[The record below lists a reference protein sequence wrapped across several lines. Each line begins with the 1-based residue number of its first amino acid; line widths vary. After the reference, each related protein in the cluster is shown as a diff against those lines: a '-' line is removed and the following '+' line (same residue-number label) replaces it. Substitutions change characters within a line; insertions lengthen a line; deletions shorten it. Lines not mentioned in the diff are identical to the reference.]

1 MKARLNVRGNEKM
14 GELAEE
20 LLSRFRLKLC
30 VLEKEEDVCCG
41 TSKANSAIVHAGYD
55 AAEGT
60 MKARLNVRGNE
71 KMGELAEEL
80 SVPFRRN
87 GSLVLCMEEERY
99 GELERLYQRG
109 LENGVKDL
117 RLLNREEV
125 LAMEPNLADEVYA
138 ALYAPTAG
146 IVCPFELTIA
156 LAENA
161 AENGALNREEVLAM
175 EPNLADEVYAALYAP
190 TAGIVCPFELTIALA
205 ENAAENGAEFYF
217 HTEVKQIRKAEEGWI
232 LETSSGTF
240 CSRCIVNAAGVYA
253 DVFHNMVSK
262 EKIHITP
269 RKGEYCLFDKSA
281 GDYVKRTVFAL
292 PGKTG
297 KGVLIT
303 PTIHGNLLI
312 GPTAEDIEDKEGT
325 NTTAEGLE
333 QVLSRASAMGKELPL
348 RQTITS
354 FAGLRAH
361 EDGKEFIIGEVKD
374 ADGFFDCAGIESP
387 GLASSPA
394 IGELIAEM
402 LREKI
407 RYGKGASAPSDYYIL
422 CRTPCT

>member
-1 MKARLNVRGNEKM
+1 MYDVIIIGAGVTGAAAARE
-14 GELAEE
+14 
-20 LLSRFRLKLC
+20 LSRFQLKLC

-109 LENGVKDL
+109 LANGVKDL

-125 LAMEPNLADEVYA
+125 LAMEPNLS
-138 ALYAPTAG
+138 
-146 IVCPFELTIA
+146 
-156 LAENA
+156 
-161 AENGALNREEVLAM
+161 
-175 EPNLADEVYAALYAP
+175 DEVYAALYAP

-217 HTEVKQIRKAEEGWI
+217 DTEVKNVSRTEEGWL

-240 CSRCIVNAAGVYA
+240 CSRCVVNAAGVYA

-281 GDYVKRTVFAL
+281 GNYVKRTVFTL
-292 PGKTG
+292 PG
-297 KGVLIT
+297 
-303 PTIHGNLLI
+303 
-312 GPTAEDIEDKEGT
+312 DICSK
-325 NTTAEGLE
+325 
-333 QVLSRASAMGKELPL
+333 
-348 RQTITS
+348 
-354 FAGLRAH
+354 
-361 EDGKEFIIGEVKD
+361 
-374 ADGFFDCAGIESP
+374 
-387 GLASSPA
+387 
-394 IGELIAEM
+394 
-402 LREKI
+402 
-407 RYGKGASAPSDYYIL
+407 
-422 CRTPCT
+422 